1 MLMVKIIVGDQLR
14 RIDMSETKT
23 IHIISDEAWTL
34 SEGEKNVLQVAMD
47 HMVEHLE
54 DLVHEHPTAEQYKRR
69 LTDARMLQIMVQ
81 PW

>member
-1 MLMVKIIVGDQLR
+1 
-14 RIDMSETKT
+14 MSRDTKT

-54 DLVHEHPTAEQYKRR
+54 DLVHDHPTAEQYKRR
-69 LTDARMLQIMVQ
+69 LTDARVLKMMVQ

>member
-1 MLMVKIIVGDQLR
+1 
-14 RIDMSETKT
+14 MSETKK

-69 LTDARMLQIMVQ
+69 LVNARMLKIMVQ

>member
-1 MLMVKIIVGDQLR
+1 
-14 RIDMSETKT
+14 MSRDTKT

-54 DLVHEHPTAEQYKRR
+54 GLVQEHPTAEQYKRR
-69 LTDARMLQIMVQ
+69 LVSARMLQIMVQ

>member
-1 MLMVKIIVGDQLR
+1 
-14 RIDMSETKT
+14 MSSDTKT

-69 LTDARMLQIMVQ
+69 LVDARMLQIMVQ

>member
-1 MLMVKIIVGDQLR
+1 
-14 RIDMSETKT
+14 MSETKT

-54 DLVHEHPTAEQYKRR
+54 DLVHEHPTAEQYKR
-69 LTDARMLQIMVQ
+69 
-81 PW
+81 

>member
-1 MLMVKIIVGDQLR
+1 
-14 RIDMSETKT
+14 MSSDTKT
-23 IHIISDEAWTL
+23 IHIIGDEAWTL
-34 SEGEKNVLQVAMD
+34 SEGEKNVLQIAMD

-69 LTDARMLQIMVQ
+69 LVDARMLQIMVQ

>member
-1 MLMVKIIVGDQLR
+1 
-14 RIDMSETKT
+14 MSETKT
-23 IHIISDEAWTL
+23 IHIIGDEAWTL
-34 SEGEKNVLQVAMD
+34 SESEKNVLQVAMD

-69 LTDARMLQIMVQ
+69 LVSARMLQIMVQ

>member
-1 MLMVKIIVGDQLR
+1 
-14 RIDMSETKT
+14 MSETKK

-34 SEGEKNVLQVAMD
+34 SEGEKNVLQVAVD

-69 LTDARMLQIMVQ
+69 LVNARMLKIMVQ

>member
-1 MLMVKIIVGDQLR
+1 
-14 RIDMSETKT
+14 MSETRT
-23 IHIISDEAWTL
+23 IHIINEEAWTL

-54 DLVHEHPTAEQYKRR
+54 DLVQEHPTAEQYKRR
-69 LTDARMLQIMVQ
+69 LTDARVLQMMVQ

>member
-1 MLMVKIIVGDQLR
+1 
-14 RIDMSETKT
+14 MSRDTKT

-54 DLVHEHPTAEQYKRR
+54 DLVHDHPTAEQYKRR
-69 LTDARMLQIMVQ
+69 LTDARVLQMMVQ

>member
-1 MLMVKIIVGDQLR
+1 
-14 RIDMSETKT
+14 MSETKT

-54 DLVHEHPTAEQYKRR
+54 DLVHDHPTAEQYKRR
-69 LTDARMLQIMVQ
+69 LVDARMLQIMVQ

>member
-1 MLMVKIIVGDQLR
+1 
-14 RIDMSETKT
+14 MSSDTKT
-23 IHIISDEAWTL
+23 IHIIGDEAWTL

-69 LTDARMLQIMVQ
+69 LVDARMLQIMVQ

>member
-1 MLMVKIIVGDQLR
+1 
-14 RIDMSETKT
+14 MSETKT

-34 SEGEKNVLQVAMD
+34 SEIDKNVLQVAMD

-69 LTDARMLQIMVQ
+69 LVDARMLQIMVQ

>member
-1 MLMVKIIVGDQLR
+1 
-14 RIDMSETKT
+14 MSSDTKT

-69 LTDARMLQIMVQ
+69 LVNARMLKIMVQ

>member
-1 MLMVKIIVGDQLR
+1 
-14 RIDMSETKT
+14 MSETKT
-23 IHIISDEAWTL
+23 IYIISDEAWTL

-54 DLVHEHPTAEQYKRR
+54 DLVHDHPTAEQYERR
-69 LTDARMLQIMVQ
+69 LTDARVLKMMVQ

>member
-1 MLMVKIIVGDQLR
+1 
-14 RIDMSETKT
+14 MSRDTKT
-23 IHIISDEAWTL
+23 IHIISNEAWTL

-69 LTDARMLQIMVQ
+69 LVDARMLQIMVQ

>member
-1 MLMVKIIVGDQLR
+1 
-14 RIDMSETKT
+14 MSSDTKT

-54 DLVHEHPTAEQYKRR
+54 DLVHDHPTSEQYKRR
-69 LTDARMLQIMVQ
+69 LVDARMLQIMVQ

>member
-1 MLMVKIIVGDQLR
+1 
-14 RIDMSETKT
+14 MSETKT

-69 LTDARMLQIMVQ
+69 LVDARMLQIMVQ

>member
-1 MLMVKIIVGDQLR
+1 
-14 RIDMSETKT
+14 MSRDTKT

-69 LTDARMLQIMVQ
+69 LVDARMLQIMVQ

>member
-1 MLMVKIIVGDQLR
+1 
-14 RIDMSETKT
+14 MSETKT

-69 LTDARMLQIMVQ
+69 LVSARMLKIMVQ

>member
-1 MLMVKIIVGDQLR
+1 
-14 RIDMSETKT
+14 MSRDDTKT

-54 DLVHEHPTAEQYKRR
+54 DLVHDHPTAEQYKRR
-69 LTDARMLQIMVQ
+69 LTDARVLQMMVQ

>member
-1 MLMVKIIVGDQLR
+1 
-14 RIDMSETKT
+14 MSETKT

-34 SEGEKNVLQVAMD
+34 SESEKNVLQVAMD

-69 LTDARMLQIMVQ
+69 LVSARMLKIMVQ

>member
-1 MLMVKIIVGDQLR
+1 MYRD
-14 RIDMSETKT
+14 TKK
-23 IHIISDEAWTL
+23 IHIISDEARTL

-54 DLVHEHPTAEQYKRR
+54 DLVQEHPTAEQYKRR
-69 LTDARMLQIMVQ
+69 LVDARMLQIMVQ

>member
-1 MLMVKIIVGDQLR
+1 
-14 RIDMSETKT
+14 MSRDTKT

-54 DLVHEHPTAEQYKRR
+54 DLVHDHPTAEQYKRR
-69 LTDARMLQIMVQ
+69 LSDARVLQMMVQ

>member
-1 MLMVKIIVGDQLR
+1 
-14 RIDMSETKT
+14 MSDTKT

-47 HMVEHLE
+47 HMVAHLE
-54 DLVHEHPTAEQYKRR
+54 DLVHDHPTAEQYKRR
-69 LTDARMLQIMVQ
+69 LVDARVLKIMVQ

>member
-1 MLMVKIIVGDQLR
+1 
-14 RIDMSETKT
+14 MSETKK

-54 DLVHEHPTAEQYKRR
+54 DLVHDHPTAEQYKRR
-69 LTDARMLQIMVQ
+69 LVNARMLKIMVQ